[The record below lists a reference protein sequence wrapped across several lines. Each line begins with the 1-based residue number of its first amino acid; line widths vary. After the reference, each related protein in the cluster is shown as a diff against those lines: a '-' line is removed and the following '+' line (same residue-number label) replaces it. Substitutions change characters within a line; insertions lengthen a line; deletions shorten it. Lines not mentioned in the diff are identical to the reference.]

1 MKIRV
6 RFAPSPTGPL
16 HIGGLRTA
24 LFNYLIAKKSG
35 GKFILRIEDTDSK
48 RTVDGAEKHII
59 DSLEWLGLDFDE
71 GPIRQS
77 NRSKLYKKQVD
88 KLLKQGNAYYAFD
101 SQEDLDGAREAG
113 GKDFKYNVKT
123 RMGLNN
129 SFTVSEQEIKK
140 RVKVINDPAA
150 IRNVSEK
157 LFSTKYQKFMPDT
170 IFSQNID
177 EIRKFFKK
185 HKKVIVKPI
194 NSYSGNN
201 IHLFTKFNLKFFQK
215 FIKKHNH
222 IMCQKYLPKI
232 KEGDKRVFLIN
243 GKVRGAI
250 SRIPKKGSFL
260 SNLSKGAKPIN
271 VKLTN
276 KEMKISKLIS
286 KDLKKDKIF
295 FAGIDFIDEQLNGDI
310 NVTSPTGLKTFYDLS
325 KINLASTFWKEL
337 KA

>member
-1 MKIRV
+1 MTNKI
-6 RFAPSPTGPL
+6 
-16 HIGGLRTA
+16 
-24 LFNYLIAKKSG
+24 IAIQG
-35 GKFILRIEDTDSK
+35 N
-48 RTVDGAEKHII
+48 H
-59 DSLEWLGLDFDE
+59 
-71 GPIRQS
+71 P
-77 NRSKLYKKQVD
+77 SKLNPLTDTSIFLAHEIQKKNYKIFYYDPKDLSIINFKVVAEGFFIKFDYKKKRFFEILKKQKLELIKCKYLLVRQDQPFNLEYICSTLILD
-88 KLLKQGNAYYAFD
+88 K
-101 SQEDLDGAREAG
+101 
-113 GKDFKYNVKT
+113 
-123 RMGLNN
+123 
-129 SFTVSEQEIKK
+129 IKK
-140 RVKVINDPAA
+140 RVKVINDPTA

-201 IHLFTKFNLKFFQK
+201 IYLLTKFDLKFFQK
-215 FIKKHNH
+215 FIKKHDH
-222 IMCQKYLPKI
+222 IMCQKYLSKI

-243 GKVRGAI
+243 GKVCGAI

-271 VKLTN
+271 IKLTN
-276 KEMKISKLIS
+276 KEMEISKMIG
-286 KDLKKDKIF
+286 KDLKKENIF